1 MKGIS
6 SIFKKGEIAFTALE
20 SAIVMTAF
28 LVIAVVFSYVIVGA
42 EHSTFETVTTNE
54 VVERSGPSIELA
66 GSVIAKASDSK
77 VNNIILTLQLAKDKP
92 PVNMGVDSSQGL
104 MIISYLDRVT
114 YVASTNWTKNF
125 VGENDGD
132 ELLEQ
137 YEKVEINITAP
148 ANSTLQSTEAGDV
161 VNSEFRLEIKPE
173 TGEVIPV
180 SSTIPAQIDTV
191 MSLKHTSMD

>member
-1 MKGIS
+1 
-6 SIFKKGEIAFTALE
+6 
-20 SAIVMTAF
+20 MTAF

-77 VNNIILTLQLAKDKP
+77 VNNIILTLQLAKDQP

-125 VGENDGD
+125 GD

>member
-1 MKGIS
+1 
-6 SIFKKGEIAFTALE
+6 
-20 SAIVMTAF
+20 
-28 LVIAVVFSYVIVGA
+28 
-42 EHSTFETVTTNE
+42 
-54 VVERSGPSIELA
+54 
-66 GSVIAKASDSK
+66 VIAKASDSK
-77 VNNIILTLQLAKDKP
+77 VNNIILTLQLAKDQP

>member
-1 MKGIS
+1 
-6 SIFKKGEIAFTALE
+6 
-20 SAIVMTAF
+20 
-28 LVIAVVFSYVIVGA
+28 
-42 EHSTFETVTTNE
+42 
-54 VVERSGPSIELA
+54 
-66 GSVIAKASDSK
+66 
-77 VNNIILTLQLAKDKP
+77 
-92 PVNMGVDSSQGL
+92 

>member
-77 VNNIILTLQLAKDKP
+77 VNNI
-92 PVNMGVDSSQGL
+92 
-104 MIISYLDRVT
+104 
-114 YVASTNWTKNF
+114 
-125 VGENDGD
+125 
-132 ELLEQ
+132 
-137 YEKVEINITAP
+137 TAP